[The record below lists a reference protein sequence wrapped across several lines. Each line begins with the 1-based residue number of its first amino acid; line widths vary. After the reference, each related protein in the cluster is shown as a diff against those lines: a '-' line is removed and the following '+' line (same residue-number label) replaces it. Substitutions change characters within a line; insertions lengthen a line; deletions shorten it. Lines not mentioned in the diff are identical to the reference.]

1 MAATGLQ
8 WYLWITLVAVLLFL
22 ILFAVEAF
30 YWDKI
35 YKQIAASGTSAAGV
49 TLKEA
54 DIFRWLSGAA
64 AVILFVHLIWTIE
77 KLVASYETPQ
87 VVVSKSVGLQSA
99 TVPFVESV
107 YTAGSMDELPY
118 CD

>member
-8 WYLWITLVAVLLFL
+8 WYLWITLVAVFLFL

-30 YWDKI
+30 YWDKV
-35 YKQIAASGTSAAGV
+35 YKQISTSGTTTAGV

-77 KLVASYETPQ
+77 KLVGSYEAPK
-87 VVVSKSVGLQSA
+87 VVASKSIALQSA
-99 TVPFVESV
+99 TVPLVESA
-107 YTAGSMDELPY
+107 YTGFDELPY